1 MDGHSDARPHTS
13 LLLSLAAFVIVVA
26 GMREAQALLVPFLL
40 AGFIAIV
47 AAPAMFHLCRRGLPA
62 PLALVLVILG
72 IFSAGM
78 LLGVLVGGSLDD
90 FSARLPEYQAKL
102 KSQTTQ
108 LLQWLQGLGLPL
120 PEQALGNLLDPARAM
135 AMAAQGL
142 SSLGSLLTNTFLIL
156 LTVVFILL
164 EASSFPGK
172 LRLILSD
179 FDRSIVHF
187 DRFTDNIKRYM
198 AIKSA
203 TSLLTGAAIALWLWA
218 FGLDYPL
225 LWGVLAFLLNYV
237 PNIGSIIAAVPAV
250 LLALIQLGSGGALWC
265 AAGFLLVNNLV
276 GNVIEPRF
284 MGRGLGLSS
293 LVVFLSLVFWGWVL
307 GSVGMFLSVPLTMTI
322 KIALDSHERTRWLA
336 VLLGPDPDDAE
347 DRGGGTPTSAPP
359 GMLKW
364 LPGRASGNPPD
375 PER

>member
-13 LLLSLAAFVIVVA
+13 LLLSLAACVIVVA

-47 AAPAMFHLCRRGLPA
+47 AAPAMFHLCRRGIPA

-72 IFSAGM
+72 IFSVGM

-218 FGLDYPL
+218 VGLDYPL
-225 LWGVLAFLLNYV
+225 LV
-237 PNIGSIIAAVPAV
+237 S
-250 LLALIQLGSGGALWC
+250 AL
-265 AAGFLLVNNLV
+265 
-276 GNVIEPRF
+276 
-284 MGRGLGLSS
+284 
-293 LVVFLSLVFWGWVL
+293 
-307 GSVGMFLSVPLTMTI
+307 
-322 KIALDSHERTRWLA
+322 
-336 VLLGPDPDDAE
+336 
-347 DRGGGTPTSAPP
+347 
-359 GMLKW
+359 
-364 LPGRASGNPPD
+364 
-375 PER
+375 